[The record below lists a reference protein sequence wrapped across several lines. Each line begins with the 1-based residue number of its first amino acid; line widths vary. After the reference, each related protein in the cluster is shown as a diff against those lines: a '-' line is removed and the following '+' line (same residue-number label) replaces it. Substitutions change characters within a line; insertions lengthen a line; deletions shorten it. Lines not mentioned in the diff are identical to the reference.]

1 MNVRD
6 GDVFQQGD
14 LRSSSRGL
22 SFEGFIAGIKLT
34 VHFYSFSIK
43 VDISLDPSALD
54 RDKVFNAMN
63 IEKELS

>member
-6 GDVFQQGD
+6 GDQQGD
-14 LRSSSRGL
+14 LGSSGRGL
-22 SFEGFIAGIKLT
+22 SLEGFIASIKLN